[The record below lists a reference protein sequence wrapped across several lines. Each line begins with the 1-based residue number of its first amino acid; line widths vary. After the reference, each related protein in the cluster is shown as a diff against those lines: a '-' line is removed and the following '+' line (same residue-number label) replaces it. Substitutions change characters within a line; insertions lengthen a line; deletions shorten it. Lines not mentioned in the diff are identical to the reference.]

1 MVLLILQTNHLQI
14 LFLFFLTFAGKSF
27 AQVNDSINV
36 DQKPKESLQ
45 DSTQISQ
52 DSIKVKQSMLTDIIS
67 TSAIDYR
74 RFDRKENKLY
84 LYNEAKVNYQ
94 DYKIDAGIIIIDN
107 NTNEVY
113 AKGIVDST
121 GAYTQSPVFDQGK
134 NTIKPDSLVFNFNTK
149 KALVYNSRTNQG
161 AFNVKS
167 KTSKRVNDSVYY
179 SADAIFTTDDD
190 LENPDYFFRAR
201 KIKFVPDKK
210 IVTSWVNMY
219 IADVPTPLGL
229 PFGYFPL
236 TDKQASGFIIPSFG
250 ENVNR
255 GFFLQNGGYYFA
267 ISDYFDLALTGDY
280 YSNGSYGFRAQ
291 SNYNVRYRFNGNF
304 NFNIEKLLNEERGF
318 PNFSEQS
325 IFNIRWSHRQDSKS
339 NPNSRFSASVNF
351 GSSKYYRESVNQ
363 NNTGNFLNN
372 TLKSSI
378 SYSKTFAGE
387 PQMNLNV
394 TATHSQNTNTERIN
408 MTLPTAQFSVGRI
421 YPFAPKNGIKKGI
434 IDNVNLQYNVRA
446 ENRINTTDSLFFKP
460 QMFKDAQV
468 GAKHSIPLSTNFKV
482 FDHFSVSASTNI
494 EEVWTL
500 KTIDQSFD
508 EINRTIVRDT
518 SDTFDR
524 YMTYNFSASVGTTV
538 YGMFNFGDDKKIKA
552 IRHVMQ
558 PSIGYSINPG
568 FDQYYDSYTKPGIAG
583 VDDQEIEYSRFEG
596 TLYGAPGNR
605 FANNLSFSLTNDFE
619 AKVRKKDSTL
629 VGDERYEKRKL
640 LSNFSIGAN
649 YNLAADSLKLS
660 DISLRASIPIIKDKL
675 SINTSGALNMYALD
689 NNNQIID
696 KLNINNGG
704 SLFRLTR
711 ANVSFNYGLNSKDLF
726 GNKDDDKDK
735 SNKNENRDEKGFDD
749 TDLFG
754 SGNSVNDLSGGE
766 NDNSSDEDDEENE
779 TLYNYKIPW
788 SLNLAYTMTY
798 NNTARQNE
806 VSSHS
811 IMFSGD
817 VDLSPKWSV
826 GVSSGYDI
834 KNKGFT
840 FTQLRFSRDLN
851 TWRMNF
857 NWTPFG
863 TRKSWFFFIGIKA
876 NVLSDIKYDKNR
888 ERDRQL

>member
-1 MVLLILQTNHLQI
+1 M
-14 LFLFFLTFAGKSF
+14 FFFAFAGNSF
-27 AQVNDSINV
+27 AQVKDSTRV
-36 DQKPKESLQ
+36 SQESQKAQQ
-45 DSTQISQ
+45 DSTQVEN
-52 DSIKVKQSMLTDIIS
+52 DSIKVKKSLLSDIIS
-67 TSAIDYR
+67 SSAEDYR

-94 DYKIDAGIIIIDN
+94 DYKVEAGVIVIDN
-107 NTNEVY
+107 NTNEIF
-113 AKGIVDST
+113 AKGIIDTT
-121 GAYTQSPVFDQGK
+121 GEYTQTPIFDQGQ
-134 NTIKPDSLVFNFNTK
+134 NTIKPDSLIFNFDTK

-190 LENPDYFFRAR
+190 LEDPDYFFRAR
-201 KIKFVPDKK
+201 KIKLVPDKK

-229 PFGYFPL
+229 PFGYFPM

-250 ENVNR
+250 ENINR

-267 ISDYFDLALTGDY
+267 ISDYVDLSILGDY
-280 YSNGSYGFRAQ
+280 YSNGSYGFKAQ
-291 SNYNVRYRFNGNF
+291 SNYNKRYRFNGNV
-304 NFNIEKLLNEERGF
+304 NFRMEKLLDEERGF
-318 PNFSEQS
+318 PGFAEQN
-325 IFNIRWSHRQDSKS
+325 IFNIRWSHKQDNKA
-339 NPNSRFSASVNF
+339 NPNSRFSASVNL

-363 NNTGNFLNN
+363 NNTGNYLDN
-372 TLKSSI
+372 TLKSSV
-378 SYSKTFAGE
+378 SYSKTFGGE
-387 PQMNLNV
+387 PQMNLNI
-394 TATHSQNTNTERIN
+394 TATHSQNTNTEKIN
-408 MTLPTAQFSVGRI
+408 MTLPTAQFSVGRL

-434 IDNVNLQYNVRA
+434 IDNINLQYNVRA

-468 GAKHSIPLSTNFKV
+468 GAKHNIPISTNFKV
-482 FDHFSVSASTNI
+482 FDHFSVSASSNV

-508 EINRTIVRDT
+508 EINREVVRDT
-518 SDTFDR
+518 TNGFDR

-583 VDDQEIEYSRFEG
+583 IDDQEIEYSRFEG
-596 TLYGAPGNR
+596 TLYGAPNNR
-605 FANNLSFSLTNDFE
+605 FANNLSFNLTNNFE

-629 VGDERYEKRKL
+629 TGEDRYEKRKL
-640 LSNFSIGAN
+640 LSNLSIGAN

-660 DISLRASIPIIKDKL
+660 DISLRASIPIVKDKL
-675 SINTSGALNMYALD
+675 SINTSAALNIYALD
-689 NNNQIID
+689 NNNRIID

-711 ANVSFNYGLNSKDLF
+711 ANVSFNYGLKSSDLF
-726 GNKDDDKDK
+726 GNDDDDDKSDQDK
-735 SNKNENRDEKGFDD
+735 NRDENGFDD

-754 SGNSVNDLSGGE
+754 SKNSINDLAGGE
-766 NDNSSDEDDEENE
+766 DDKKDDDDDEDD

-798 NNTARQNE
+798 NNRARQNE
-806 VSSHS
+806 VASHS

-876 NVLSDIKYDKNR
+876 NVLSDIKYDKNKD
-888 ERDRQL
+888 RDRKL

>member
-1 MVLLILQTNHLQI
+1 M
-14 LFLFFLTFAGKSF
+14 FFLTFAGKSF

-67 TSAIDYR
+67 TSALDYR

-94 DYKIDAGIIIIDN
+94 DYKINAGIIIIDN

-121 GAYTQSPVFDQGK
+121 GTYTQSPVFDQGK

-267 ISDYFDLALTGDY
+267 ISDYVDLALTGDY

-325 IFNIRWSHRQDSKS
+325 IFNVRWSHQQDSKS

-351 GSSKYYRESVNQ
+351 GSSKYYRESINQ

-372 TLKSSI
+372 TFKSSI

-394 TATHSQNTNTERIN
+394 TATHSQNTNIERIN

-421 YPFAPKNGIKKGI
+421 YPFAPKDGIKKGI

-460 QMFKDAQV
+460 QMFKDAQI

-482 FDHFSVSASTNI
+482 FDHFSVSASTNL

-508 EINRTIVRDT
+508 EINRTVVRDT
-518 SDTFDR
+518 TDTFDR

-596 TLYGAPGNR
+596 TLYGAPSNR

-640 LSNFSIGAN
+640 LSNLSIGAN

-675 SINTSGALNMYALD
+675 SINTSGALNVYALD

-711 ANVSFNYGLNSKDLF
+711 ANVSFNYGLKSSDLF

-735 SNKNENRDEKGFDD
+735 SNKDKNRNEKGFDD

-754 SGNSVNDLSGGE
+754 SDNSINDLSQGE
-766 NDNSSDEDDEENE
+766 IDADKNEDDEDE

-806 VSSHS
+806 ISSHS

-826 GVSSGYDI
+826 GVSSGYDV

-863 TRKSWFFFIGIKA
+863 SRKSWFFFIGIKA

>member
-1 MVLLILQTNHLQI
+1 M
-14 LFLFFLTFAGKSF
+14 FFLTFAGKSF

-36 DQKPKESLQ
+36 DQNPKESLQ

-121 GAYTQSPVFDQGK
+121 GVYTQSPVFDQGK

-267 ISDYFDLALTGDY
+267 ISDYVDLALTGDY

-325 IFNIRWSHRQDSKS
+325 IFNVRWSHQQDSKS

-351 GSSKYYRESVNQ
+351 GSSKYYRESINQ

-372 TLKSSI
+372 TFKSSI

-421 YPFAPKNGIKKGI
+421 YPFAPKDGIKKGI

-460 QMFKDAQV
+460 QMFKDAQI

-482 FDHFSVSASTNI
+482 FDHFSVSASTNL

-508 EINRTIVRDT
+508 EINRTVVRDT
-518 SDTFDR
+518 TDTFDR

-583 VDDQEIEYSRFEG
+583 IDDQEIEYSRFEG
-596 TLYGAPGNR
+596 TLYGAPSNR

-711 ANVSFNYGLNSKDLF
+711 ANVSFNYGLKSSDLF

-735 SNKNENRDEKGFDD
+735 SNNGKNRNEKGFDD

-754 SGNSVNDLSGGE
+754 SDNSINDLSQGE
-766 NDNSSDEDDEENE
+766 IDADKNEDDEDE

-806 VSSHS
+806 ISSHS

-863 TRKSWFFFIGIKA
+863 SRKSWFFFIGIKA

>member
-1 MVLLILQTNHLQI
+1 M
-14 LFLFFLTFAGKSF
+14 TFAGKSF
-27 AQVNDSINV
+27 AQVKDSINEPTST
-36 DQKPKESLQ
+36 QKTLQ
-45 DSTQISQ
+45 DTTKVSQ
-52 DSIKVKQSMLTDIIS
+52 DSIKVKESVLTDIIS
-67 TSAIDYR
+67 TSAKDYR

-94 DYKIDAGIIIIDN
+94 DYKIDAGVIIIDN

-113 AKGIVDST
+113 AKGIIDSS
-121 GAYTQSPVFDQGK
+121 GAYTQRPVFNQGQ
-134 NTIKPDSLVFNFNTK
+134 NTIKPDSLVFNFNSK
-149 KALVYNSRTNQG
+149 KALVHNSRTNQG

-179 SADAIFTTDDD
+179 SADAIFTTDED
-190 LENPDYFFRAR
+190 LEDPDYFFRAR

-267 ISDYFDLALTGDY
+267 ISDYVDLALTGDY

-291 SNYNVRYRFNGNF
+291 SNYNVRYRFSGNF

-325 IFNIRWSHRQDSKS
+325 IFNVRWSHQQDSKS

-351 GSSKYYRESVNQ
+351 GSSKYYRESINQ

-372 TLKSSI
+372 TFQSSI
-378 SYSKTFAGE
+378 SYSKTFATE

-394 TATHSQNTNTERIN
+394 TATHSQNTNTERIS
-408 MTLPTAQFSVGRI
+408 MTLPTAQFSVGRL
-421 YPFAPKNGIKKGI
+421 YPFAPKEGIKKGI
-434 IDNVNLQYNVRA
+434 IDNINLQYNVRA

-460 QMFKDAQV
+460 QMFRDAQV
-468 GAKHSIPLSTNFKV
+468 GAKHNIPISTNFKI
-482 FDHFSVSASTNI
+482 FDHFSVSASTNV

-508 EINRTIVRDT
+508 EINRTVVRDT
-518 SDTFDR
+518 TDSFDR
-524 YMTYNFSASVGTTV
+524 YMTYNFSASIGTTV
-538 YGMFNFGDDKKIKA
+538 YGMFNFGDGKKIKA

-596 TLYGAPGNR
+596 TLYGAPNNR
-605 FANNLSFSLTNDFE
+605 FANNLSFNLTNDFE

-660 DISLRASIPIIKDKL
+660 DISVRASIPIIKDKL

-711 ANVSFNYGLNSKDLF
+711 ANVSFNYGLKSSDLF
-726 GNKDDDKDK
+726 GNKDDDKK
-735 SNKNENRDEKGFDD
+735 SNKNNNRDEKGFDD

-754 SGNSVNDLSGGE
+754 SNNSVNDLSQGE
-766 NDNSSDEDDEENE
+766 IDTNKNDDDDEESS
-779 TLYNYKIPW
+779 LYNYKIPW

-806 VSSHS
+806 ISSHS

>member
-1 MVLLILQTNHLQI
+1 M
-14 LFLFFLTFAGKSF
+14 FFLTFAGKSF

-840 FTQLRFSRDLN
+840 
-851 TWRMNF
+851 
-857 NWTPFG
+857 
-863 TRKSWFFFIGIKA
+863 
-876 NVLSDIKYDKNR
+876 
-888 ERDRQL
+888 

>member
-1 MVLLILQTNHLQI
+1 MQTNHLQI
-14 LFLFFLTFAGKSF
+14 LFLFFFAFAGNSF
-27 AQVNDSINV
+27 AQVKDSTRV
-36 DQKPKESLQ
+36 SQESQKAQQ
-45 DSTQISQ
+45 DSTQVEN
-52 DSIKVKQSMLTDIIS
+52 DSIKVKKSLLSDIIS
-67 TSAIDYR
+67 SSAEDYR

-94 DYKIDAGIIIIDN
+94 DYKVEAGVIVIDN
-107 NTNEVY
+107 NTNEIF
-113 AKGIVDST
+113 AKGIIDTT
-121 GAYTQSPVFDQGK
+121 GEYTQTPIFDQGQ
-134 NTIKPDSLVFNFNTK
+134 NTIKPDSLIFNFDTK

-190 LENPDYFFRAR
+190 LEDPDYFFRAR
-201 KIKFVPDKK
+201 KIKLVPDKK

-229 PFGYFPL
+229 PFGYFPM

-250 ENVNR
+250 ENINR

-267 ISDYFDLALTGDY
+267 ISDYVDLSILGDY
-280 YSNGSYGFRAQ
+280 YSNGSYGFKAQ
-291 SNYNVRYRFNGNF
+291 SNYNKRYRFNGNV
-304 NFNIEKLLNEERGF
+304 NFRMEKLLDEERGF
-318 PNFSEQS
+318 PGFAEQN
-325 IFNIRWSHRQDSKS
+325 IFNIRWSHKQDNKA
-339 NPNSRFSASVNF
+339 NPNSRFSASVNL

-363 NNTGNFLNN
+363 NNTGNYLDN
-372 TLKSSI
+372 TLKSSV
-378 SYSKTFAGE
+378 SYSKTFGGE
-387 PQMNLNV
+387 PQMNLNI
-394 TATHSQNTNTERIN
+394 TATHSQNTNTEKIN
-408 MTLPTAQFSVGRI
+408 MTLPTAQFSVGRL

-434 IDNVNLQYNVRA
+434 IDNINLQYNVRA

-468 GAKHSIPLSTNFKV
+468 GAKHNIPISTNFKV
-482 FDHFSVSASTNI
+482 FDHFSVSASSNV

-508 EINRTIVRDT
+508 EINREVVRDT
-518 SDTFDR
+518 TNGFDR

-583 VDDQEIEYSRFEG
+583 IDDQEIEYSRFEG
-596 TLYGAPGNR
+596 TLYGAPNNR
-605 FANNLSFSLTNDFE
+605 FANNLSFNLTNNFE

-629 VGDERYEKRKL
+629 TGEDRYEKRKL
-640 LSNFSIGAN
+640 LSNLSIGAN

-660 DISLRASIPIIKDKL
+660 DISLRASIPIVKDKL
-675 SINTSGALNMYALD
+675 SINTSAALNIYALD
-689 NNNQIID
+689 NNNRIID

-711 ANVSFNYGLNSKDLF
+711 ANVSFNYGLKSSDLF
-726 GNKDDDKDK
+726 GNDDDDDKSDQDK
-735 SNKNENRDEKGFDD
+735 NRDENGFDD

-754 SGNSVNDLSGGE
+754 SKNSINDLAGGE
-766 NDNSSDEDDEENE
+766 DDKKDDDDDEDD

-798 NNTARQNE
+798 NNRARQNE
-806 VSSHS
+806 VASHS

-876 NVLSDIKYDKNR
+876 NVLSDIKYDKNKD
-888 ERDRQL
+888 RDRKL

>member
-1 MVLLILQTNHLQI
+1 MFI
-14 LFLFFLTFAGKSF
+14 FACAGNSF
-27 AQVNDSINV
+27 AQVKDSTRVNQES
-36 DQKPKESLQ
+36 QKAQQ
-45 DSTQISQ
+45 DSTQVEN
-52 DSIKVKQSMLTDIIS
+52 DSIKVKKSLLSDIIS
-67 TSAIDYR
+67 SSAEDYR
-74 RFDRKENKLY
+74 RFDRKDNKLY

-94 DYKIDAGIIIIDN
+94 DYKVEAGVIVIDN
-107 NTNEVY
+107 NTNEIF
-113 AKGIVDST
+113 AKGIIDTT
-121 GAYTQSPVFDQGK
+121 GEYTQTPIFDQGQ
-134 NTIKPDSLVFNFNTK
+134 NTIKPDSLVFNFDTK

-190 LENPDYFFRAR
+190 LEDPDYFFRAR
-201 KIKFVPDKK
+201 KIKLVPDKK

-229 PFGYFPL
+229 PFGYFPM

-250 ENVNR
+250 ENINR

-267 ISDYFDLALTGDY
+267 ISDYVDLAILGDY
-280 YSNGSYGFRAQ
+280 YSNGSYSFETQ
-291 SNYNVRYRFNGNF
+291 SSYSKRYRFNGNVSF
-304 NFNIEKLLNEERGF
+304 RMEKLLDEERGF
-318 PNFSEQS
+318 PGFAEQN
-325 IFNIRWSHRQDSKS
+325 IFNIRWSHQQDSKA
-339 NPNSRFSASVNF
+339 NPNSRFSASVNL

-363 NNTGNFLNN
+363 NNTGNFLDN
-372 TLKSSI
+372 TLKSSV
-378 SYSKTFAGE
+378 SYSRTFGGE
-387 PQMNLNV
+387 PQMNLNI
-394 TATHSQNTNTERIN
+394 TATHSQNTNTEKIN
-408 MTLPTAQFSVGRI
+408 MTLPTAQFSIGRL

-434 IDNVNLQYNVRA
+434 IDNINLQYNVRA
-446 ENRINTTDSLFFKP
+446 ENRISTTDSLFFKP

-468 GAKHSIPLSTNFKV
+468 GAKHNIPISTNFKV
-482 FDHFSVSASTNI
+482 FDHFSVSASSNV
-494 EEVWTL
+494 EEVWAF

-508 EINRTIVRDT
+508 QINREVVRDT
-518 SDTFDR
+518 TNAFDR

-583 VDDQEIEYSRFEG
+583 IDDQEIEYSRFEG
-596 TLYGAPGNR
+596 TLYGAPNNK
-605 FANNLSFSLTNDFE
+605 FANNLSFNLTNNFE

-629 VGDERYEKRKL
+629 TGEDRYEKRKL

-660 DISLRASIPIIKDKL
+660 DISLRASIPVVKDKL
-675 SINTSGALNMYALD
+675 SINTSAALNIYALD
-689 NNNQIID
+689 NNDQIIN

-711 ANVSFNYGLNSKDLF
+711 ANVSFNYGLKSSDLF
-726 GNKDDDKDK
+726 GDDDDDDKSDK
-735 SNKNENRDEKGFDD
+735 DNNRDENGFDD

-754 SGNSVNDLSGGE
+754 SKNSINDLDGGE
-766 NDNSSDEDDEENE
+766 DDSKNDDDEEDD

-798 NNTARQNE
+798 NNRARQDE
-806 VSSHS
+806 VASHS

-817 VDLSPKWSV
+817 VELSPKWSV
-826 GVSSGYDI
+826 GASSGYDI

-876 NVLSDIKYDKNR
+876 NVLSDIKYDKNKD
-888 ERDRQL
+888 RDREL

>member
-1 MVLLILQTNHLQI
+1 M
-14 LFLFFLTFAGKSF
+14 FFLTFAGKSF

>member
-1 MVLLILQTNHLQI
+1 M
-14 LFLFFLTFAGKSF
+14 FFLTFAGKSF

-36 DQKPKESLQ
+36 DQNPKESLQ

-84 LYNEAKVNYQ
+84 LYNEAKVNYH

-121 GAYTQSPVFDQGK
+121 GVYTQSPVFDQGK

-267 ISDYFDLALTGDY
+267 ISDYVDLALTGDY

-325 IFNIRWSHRQDSKS
+325 IFNVRWSHQQDSKS

-351 GSSKYYRESVNQ
+351 GSSKYYRESINQ

-372 TLKSSI
+372 TFKSSI

-421 YPFAPKNGIKKGI
+421 YPFAPKDGIKKGI

-460 QMFKDAQV
+460 QMFKDAQI

-482 FDHFSVSASTNI
+482 FDHFSVSASTNL

-508 EINRTIVRDT
+508 EINRTVVRDT
-518 SDTFDR
+518 TDTFDR

-596 TLYGAPGNR
+596 TLYGAPSNR

-711 ANVSFNYGLNSKDLF
+711 ANVSFNYGLKSSDLF

-735 SNKNENRDEKGFDD
+735 SNNGKNRNEKGFDD

-754 SGNSVNDLSGGE
+754 SDNSINDLSQGE
-766 NDNSSDEDDEENE
+766 IDADKNEDDEDE

-806 VSSHS
+806 ISSHS

-863 TRKSWFFFIGIKA
+863 SRKSWFFFIGIKA

>member
-1 MVLLILQTNHLQI
+1 M
-14 LFLFFLTFAGKSF
+14 
-27 AQVNDSINV
+27 
-36 DQKPKESLQ
+36 
-45 DSTQISQ
+45 
-52 DSIKVKQSMLTDIIS
+52 
-67 TSAIDYR
+67 
-74 RFDRKENKLY
+74 
-84 LYNEAKVNYQ
+84 NY
-94 DYKIDAGIIIIDN
+94 
-107 NTNEVY
+107 
-113 AKGIVDST
+113 
-121 GAYTQSPVFDQGK
+121 
-134 NTIKPDSLVFNFNTK
+134 
-149 KALVYNSRTNQG
+149 
-161 AFNVKS
+161 
-167 KTSKRVNDSVYY
+167 
-179 SADAIFTTDDD
+179 
-190 LENPDYFFRAR
+190 
-201 KIKFVPDKK
+201 
-210 IVTSWVNMY
+210 
-219 IADVPTPLGL
+219 
-229 PFGYFPL
+229 
-236 TDKQASGFIIPSFG
+236 
-250 ENVNR
+250 
-255 GFFLQNGGYYFA
+255 
-267 ISDYFDLALTGDY
+267 
-280 YSNGSYGFRAQ
+280 
-291 SNYNVRYRFNGNF
+291 
-304 NFNIEKLLNEERGF
+304 
-318 PNFSEQS
+318 
-325 IFNIRWSHRQDSKS
+325 
-339 NPNSRFSASVNF
+339 
-351 GSSKYYRESVNQ
+351 
-363 NNTGNFLNN
+363 
-372 TLKSSI
+372 
-378 SYSKTFAGE
+378 
-387 PQMNLNV
+387 
-394 TATHSQNTNTERIN
+394 
-408 MTLPTAQFSVGRI
+408 
-421 YPFAPKNGIKKGI
+421 
-434 IDNVNLQYNVRA
+434 
-446 ENRINTTDSLFFKP
+446 
-460 QMFKDAQV
+460 
-468 GAKHSIPLSTNFKV
+468 
-482 FDHFSVSASTNI
+482 
-494 EEVWTL
+494 L

-508 EINRTIVRDT
+508 EINRTVVRDT
-518 SDTFDR
+518 TDTFDR

-596 TLYGAPGNR
+596 TLYGAPSNR

-640 LSNFSIGAN
+640 LSNLSIGAN

-675 SINTSGALNMYALD
+675 SINTSRALNVYALD

-711 ANVSFNYGLNSKDLF
+711 ANVSFNYGLKSSDLF

-735 SNKNENRDEKGFDD
+735 SNKDKNRNEKGFDD

-754 SGNSVNDLSGGE
+754 SDNSINDLSQGE
-766 NDNSSDEDDEENE
+766 IDADKNEDDEDE

-806 VSSHS
+806 ISSHS

-826 GVSSGYDI
+826 GVSSGYDV

-863 TRKSWFFFIGIKA
+863 SRKSWFFFIGIKA

>member
-1 MVLLILQTNHLQI
+1 M
-14 LFLFFLTFAGKSF
+14 FFLTFAGKSF

-36 DQKPKESLQ
+36 DQKQKESLQ

-67 TSAIDYR
+67 TSAQDYR

-325 IFNIRWSHRQDSKS
+325 IFNVRWSHRQDSKS

-351 GSSKYYRESVNQ
+351 GSSKYYRESINQ

-372 TLKSSI
+372 TFKSSI

-468 GAKHSIPLSTNFKV
+468 GAKHSIPISTNFKI

-508 EINRTIVRDT
+508 EINRTVVRDT
-518 SDTFDR
+518 TDSFDR
-524 YMTYNFSASVGTTV
+524 YMTYNFSASVGTTI
-538 YGMFNFGDDKKIKA
+538 YGRLFQSDDGKKIKA

-596 TLYGAPGNR
+596 TLYRAPGNR

-754 SGNSVNDLSGGE
+754 SGNSINDLSQGE
-766 NDNSSDEDDEENE
+766 IDAEKNEDDEDE

-806 VSSHS
+806 ISSHS

-826 GVSSGYDI
+826 GVSSGYDL

>member
-1 MVLLILQTNHLQI
+1 M
-14 LFLFFLTFAGKSF
+14 FFLTFAGKSF

-67 TSAIDYR
+67 TSALDYR

-94 DYKIDAGIIIIDN
+94 DYKINAGIIIIDN

-121 GAYTQSPVFDQGK
+121 GTYTQSPVFDQGK

-267 ISDYFDLALTGDY
+267 ISDYVDLALTGDY

-325 IFNIRWSHRQDSKS
+325 IFNVRWSHQQDSKS

-351 GSSKYYRESVNQ
+351 GSSKYYRESINQ

-372 TLKSSI
+372 TFKSSI

-421 YPFAPKNGIKKGI
+421 YPFAPKDGIKKGI

-460 QMFKDAQV
+460 QMFKDAQI

-482 FDHFSVSASTNI
+482 FDHFSVSASTNL

-508 EINRTIVRDT
+508 EINRTVVRDT
-518 SDTFDR
+518 TDTFDR

-596 TLYGAPGNR
+596 TLYGAPSNR

-640 LSNFSIGAN
+640 LSNLSIGAN

-675 SINTSGALNMYALD
+675 SINTSGALNVYALD

-711 ANVSFNYGLNSKDLF
+711 ANVSFNYGLKSSDLF

-735 SNKNENRDEKGFDD
+735 SNKDKNRNEKGFDD

-754 SGNSVNDLSGGE
+754 SDNSINDLSQGE
-766 NDNSSDEDDEENE
+766 IDADKNEDDEDE

-806 VSSHS
+806 ISSHS

-826 GVSSGYDI
+826 GVSSGYDV

-863 TRKSWFFFIGIKA
+863 SRKSWFFFIGIKA